1 MNPTPADTSR
11 RSIAWIALALAVAL
25 AMRLFALYLAAGVQH
40 LGDPYNYIRLANAL
54 DAGQG
59 LALPGPAH
67 GPWTPT
73 ALFPPVLPLLLAGV
87 GLVAPLGALTLTI
100 VNTAVDCAAALL
112 LGRLAKQ
119 LGRPDLGIAV
129 GLSYLVWPSIA
140 FMAPLAYKE
149 GLVIALLLASLVALL
164 EQAQRGGIR
173 WALLSGLAAGA
184 LILTQPGIAPLLPL
198 AFIALAPCFA
208 SRGAWFRASLI
219 AAAVTLLVMLPWWA
233 RNALAFGQF
242 IPFTSSGGLSL
253 WVGAHP
259 SGGMQWQLPPP
270 EWAQRGE
277 LAAGRSARDAAWQVI
292 AADPLGYLTRCLAKF
307 PASWFKSN
315 WAIDQLVFAGGQPW
329 PALARSQLLRFGPT
343 LVELLAAILAV
354 IGLVRLP
361 RSIPV
366 RLLWA
371 GLAQIM
377 IFAIWFEFSERHRLF
392 MSPFILIVATTLL
405 TAEHRRRSALD
416 AA

>member
-1 MNPTPADTSR
+1 
-11 RSIAWIALALAVAL
+11 
-25 AMRLFALYLAAGVQH
+25 MRLFALYLAAGVQH
-40 LGDPYNYIRLANAL
+40 FGDPYNYIRLANAL
-54 DAGQG
+54 AAGQG

-67 GPWTPT
+67 GPSAPT
-73 ALFPPVLPLLLAGV
+73 ALFPPVLPMLLAGV
-87 GLVAPLGALTLTI
+87 GLDAPLTALTLTI
-100 VNTAVDCAAALL
+100 VNTVIDVAAALL
-112 LGRLAKQ
+112 LGRLVKQ
-119 LGRPDLGIAV
+119 LGRPDLVIAV
-129 GLSYLVWPSIA
+129 GLLYLVWPSIA

-164 EQAQRGGIR
+164 EQASRGGVR
-173 WALLSGLAAGA
+173 WALLSGLTAGA

-208 SRGAWFRASLI
+208 TRGAWFRASLI

-270 EWAQRGE
+270 EWGQRGE
-277 LAAGRSARDAAWQVI
+277 LGAGQAARDAAWQVI
-292 AADPLGYLTRCLAKF
+292 AADPLGYLQRCLAKF

-315 WAIDQLVFAGGQPW
+315 WAIDQLVFADGQPW
-329 PALARSQLLRFGPT
+329 HALARSQLLRFAPT

-361 RSIPV
+361 RSIPS

-371 GLAQIM
+371 CMAQVM
-377 IFAIWFEFSERHRLF
+377 VFAIWFEFSERHRLF
-392 MSPFILIVATTLL
+392 MTPLILILAATLL
-405 TAEHRRRSALD
+405 TAEHRRRSSLD
-416 AA
+416 RA

>member
-1 MNPTPADTSR
+1 MADASR
-11 RSIAWIALALAVAL
+11 RHFAWIAIALGLAL

-40 LGDPYNYIRLANAL
+40 FGDPYNYIRLANAL

-59 LALPGPAH
+59 LALPGSAH
-67 GPWTPT
+67 GPSAPT
-73 ALFPPVLPLLLAGV
+73 ARFPPVLPLLLAAV
-87 GLVAPLGALTLTI
+87 GLVAPLTAVTLTI
-100 VNTAVDCAAALL
+100 VNTAIDVAAALL

-119 LGRPDLGIAV
+119 LGRPDLAIPL
-129 GLSYLVWPSIA
+129 GLAYLVWPSIA

-164 EQAQRGGIR
+164 EQAKRGGVR
-173 WALLSGLAAGA
+173 WALLSGLAGGA
-184 LILTQPGIAPLLPL
+184 LILTQPGVAPLLPL
-198 AFIALAPCFA
+198 AFAALAPCFA
-208 SRGAWFRASLI
+208 TRGAWFRASLI

-233 RNALAFGQF
+233 RNAVAFGQF

-270 EWAQRGE
+270 EWGQGGE
-277 LAAGRSARDAAWQVI
+277 LAAEQSARAAAWQVI

-307 PASWFKSN
+307 PTSFFKSN

-329 PALARSQLLRFGPT
+329 PSLARSQLLRFGPT

-354 IGLVRLP
+354 IGLVRFP
-361 RSIPV
+361 RSIPA
-366 RLLWA
+366 RLMWA
-371 GLAQIM
+371 CLAQIM
-377 IFAIWFEFSERHRLF
+377 VFAIWFEFSERHRLF
-392 MSPFILIVATTLL
+392 MTPFVLIVAATLL
-405 TAEHRRRSALD
+405 TAEHRRRSSLHRA
-416 AA
+416 